1 MQITVLFAQY
11 GSKLKIATVIRV
23 SRENS
28 NLVWDRHLPK
38 NIKKI
43 AWQEF
48 SKIMRMPLAKLKKK
62 YSLMGRYTMPIPKSS
77 IWIS

>member
-1 MQITVLFAQY
+1 M
-11 GSKLKIATVIRV
+11 
-23 SRENS
+23 
-28 NLVWDRHLPK
+28 PK